1 LTRVRRAVYNRGMS
15 NADTLKLTVTKI
27 GSDKES
33 TVTASTAQML
43 IDHLEASAGRNGFTV
58 DHIER
63 NGNGWILRDGDR
75 VAVWFIHH

>member
-1 LTRVRRAVYNRGMS
+1 MS
-15 NADTLKLTVTKI
+15 NADTTTLKLTVTKI

-63 NGNGWILRDGDR
+63 NGNGWILRDSNR
-75 VAVWFIHH
+75 VAIWFIHR